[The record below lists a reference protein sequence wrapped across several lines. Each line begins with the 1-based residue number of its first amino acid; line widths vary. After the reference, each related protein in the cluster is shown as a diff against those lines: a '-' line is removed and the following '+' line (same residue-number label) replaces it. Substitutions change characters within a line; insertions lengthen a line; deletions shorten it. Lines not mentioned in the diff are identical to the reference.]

1 MLMWQRGQVL
11 WTVVV
16 VEIYWV
22 RLLIRLV
29 GLVTWPS
36 DGVSL
41 RLWAVAAIDN
51 GGDGDVARWTG
62 DVARWTGNVAI
73 WMGDVN
79 DGGG

>member
-1 MLMWQRGQVL
+1 MLMWRHGQVL

-16 VEIYWV
+16 VEIYWAQ
-22 RLLIRLV
+22 LSIRLV

-41 RLWAVAAIDN
+41 RSWVVVAIDD
-51 GGDGDVARWTG
+51 GGDG

-73 WMGDVN
+73 
-79 DGGG
+79 